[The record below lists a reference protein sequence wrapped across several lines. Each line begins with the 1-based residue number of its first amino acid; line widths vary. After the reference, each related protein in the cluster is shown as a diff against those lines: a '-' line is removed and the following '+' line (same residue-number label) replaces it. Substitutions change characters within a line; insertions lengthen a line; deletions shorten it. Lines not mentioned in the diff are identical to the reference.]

1 MVYRLQ
7 VGEKDLCCSICMLV
21 SFYCQGT
28 LIGALPR
35 YVFLQ
40 SGHVCV
46 CVCTLHPSSVFQLPR
61 REVLPQQH
69 KEKYRKYKPRASNS
83 SVSLTRVMERRP
95 EPERERENNEQHT
108 VSPKRHKC
116 SNWRAG
122 VTQMARHTQKVN
134 YEAVER
140 KRQLCRIWANT
151 HVSAETVAAGM
162 SLLSRS
168 NKNPKTQ
175 TDPRTCVSRK

>member
-1 MVYRLQ
+1 MLQ
-7 VGEKDLCCSICMLV
+7 HLHA
-21 SFYCQGT
+21 SFS
-28 LIGALPR
+28 LLPR
-35 YVFLQ
+35 YINRRTATVCFPTEWAC
-40 SGHVCV
+40 VCV

-69 KEKYRKYKPRASNS
+69 EEKYRKYKPRASNS